1 MFSLLDILKDVNFQG
16 FFFIILGA
24 VIKSLFRLVS
34 LVSWSLNT
42 DLRMGIILN
51 EFNTSNKRES
61 SQNTIEILRLN
72 SQDVSLSIYSQA
84 DRRHANSPSIVAHC
98 TS

>member
-16 FFFIILGA
+16 FFHNSGCSHKVSVSISIISFL
-24 VIKSLFRLVS
+24 VIKHRFK
-34 LVSWSLNT
+34 N
-42 DLRMGIILN
+42 GIIFN

-61 SQNTIEILRLN
+61 SQNTIEIFRLN